1 MNATVG
7 YAALLA
13 GAVGAVIGITLLA
26 LGLQRGE
33 ARLLRMGRETVFVT
47 LAAAIVAFAAM
58 ERALFTHDF
67 SIEYVA
73 KNVAR
78 ATPGLYTFTAA
89 WAALEGSILLWVLAL
104 TAYLSVTAW
113 RFRARANDPLVAW
126 ATVVGLVVAL
136 FFFAL
141 TLGPANP
148 FKEIA
153 GAIPADGRSPNP
165 LLQNHP
171 LVAFHP
177 PMLYLGYVGF
187 TIPFSFAVA
196 ALITGRFG
204 EGWLADVRRTTLV
217 AWGFLTVGIVLG
229 AWWSYEVLGWGGYWG
244 WDPVENASL
253 LPWLTGTAFIHSVM
267 VQERRGM
274 LRVWNLS
281 LVLATFC
288 LTILGTF
295 LTRSGVVTSVHS
307 FTQSPIG
314 PWLLTFLGVVAIG
327 CVALVAWRGRALR
340 ARSEGR

>member
-67 SIEYVA
+67 SIEYVVD
-73 KNVAR
+73 NVAH

-104 TAYLSVTAW
+104 TAYLAITVW
-113 RFRARANDPLVAW
+113 RFRARGSDPLVAW
-126 ATVVGLVVAL
+126 ATIVGLAIAL

-148 FKEIA
+148 FREVA
-153 GAIPADGRSPNP
+153 GAIAADGRGPNP
-165 LLQNHP
+165 LLRNHL
-171 LVAFHP
+171 LVAIPP
-177 PMLYLGYVGF
+177 PMLYLGSVGF

-204 EGWLADVRRTTLV
+204 DGWLGDVRRTTRV
-217 AWGFLTVGIVLG
+217 AWGF
-229 AWWSYEVLGWGGYWG
+229 
-244 WDPVENASL
+244 
-253 LPWLTGTAFIHSVM
+253 
-267 VQERRGM
+267 
-274 LRVWNLS
+274 
-281 LVLATFC
+281 
-288 LTILGTF
+288 
-295 LTRSGVVTSVHS
+295 
-307 FTQSPIG
+307 
-314 PWLLTFLGVVAIG
+314 
-327 CVALVAWRGRALR
+327 
-340 ARSEGR
+340 